1 MSDEPGRVEAVA
13 VRARACCAQGGQGAA
28 VAAIDCAAAQAAPRR
43 SGARRRLFAPL
54 NTPIRDWQGR
64 RVWIVGA
71 SSGIGE
77 ALALELARRGARL
90 ALSARGETRLRAV
103 CAACDAAAGVGLR
116 PVGAGAPANAAVEQA
131 NFAGTPAPT
140 GNLALQPDLA
150 PTETLSLPLDLARD
164 GDIECAR
171 DALLANWGGFDL
183 VVFNAGTYRPLRAWE
198 LGAEAVRETLATN
211 LVGTMSGT
219 AAVLPT
225 LLAQGAGA
233 IALVGSV
240 AGYGGLPKAA
250 VYGPSKAALI
260 NFAETL
266 YLDLAP
272 RGIDVFLINPG
283 FVATPLTAHNDFAMP
298 ALQTPA
304 QAADAIVAGLARGEF
319 EIHFPKRFT
328 RVLKLLQW
336 LPRRLYFPLV
346 RRATGL

>member
-1 MSDEPGRVEAVA
+1 MT
-13 VRARACCAQGGQGAA
+13 QGTH
-28 VAAIDCAAAQAAPRR
+28 VP
-43 SGARRRLFAPL
+43 RRLFGPL
-54 NTPIRDWQGR
+54 NTPIRDWVGR

-90 ALSARGETRLRAV
+90 ALSARSADKLRAV
-103 CAACDAAAGVGLR
+103 CAACDSASASANLSAAA
-116 PVGAGAPANAAVEQA
+116 APAAADRA
-131 NFAGTPAPT
+131 AAAA
-140 GNLALQPDLA
+140 LA
-150 PTETLSLPLDLARD
+150 LPLDLTETEAFARARD
-164 GDIECAR
+164 EILAR
-171 DALLANWGGFDL
+171 WGGIDL

-198 LGAEAVRETLATN
+198 LTAEAVRETLDTN
-211 LVGTMSGT
+211 LIGTMSGVAT
-219 AAVLPT
+219 VLPG

-250 VYGPSKAALI
+250 AYGPSKAALI
-260 NFAETL
+260 NFAEVL

-272 RGIDVFLINPG
+272 RGVDVFLIDPG
-283 FVATPLTAHNDFAMP
+283 FVATPLTAQNDFTMP
-298 ALQTPA
+298 ALQTPE
-304 QAADAIVAGLARGEF
+304 QAAEAIVQGFAAGDF

-328 RVLKLLQW
+328 RVLKFLQL